1 MFGTTKLVKI
11 AEKSAPCPWR
21 RVISSGEQ
29 IQNLDIMLKK
39 PIFKYLLSVALLFV
53 GNRIF
58 NHASAWL
65 GLAIIAVAFILIIK
79 AFLKQH
85 KTKKQNEED

>member
-1 MFGTTKLVKI
+1 MKI
-11 AEKSAPCPWR
+11 AEKSAPYPQR
-21 RVISSGEQ
+21 RVISSGER

-39 PIFKYLLSVALLFV
+39 PIFKYLLSVALLFI

-58 NHASAWL
+58 NHASAWI
-65 GLAIIAVAFILIIK
+65 GLAIIAAACILIIK
-79 AFLKQH
+79 TFLKQH